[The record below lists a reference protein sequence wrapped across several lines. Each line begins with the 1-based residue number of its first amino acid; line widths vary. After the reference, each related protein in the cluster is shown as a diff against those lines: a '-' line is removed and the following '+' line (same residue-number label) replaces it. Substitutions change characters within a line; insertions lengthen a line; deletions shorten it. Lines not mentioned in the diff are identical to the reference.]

1 MGLYKI
7 KILLVLNITAF
18 FVSAQSRS
26 DTVEVVNRMVE
37 TELLLA
43 VFNDDLASI
52 LEYADDNSEIAID
65 HNQDES
71 VIIDTWRLFLYGDVW
86 NMQIEIYTPDNDLE
100 ELEVS
105 KFFIEFKTSFEA
117 KKFLNY
123 FAPLANFNGPDENGK
138 YFRLIQTA
146 EIYKDN
152 SNVVF
157 FWLRYPPVVFDSQK
171 AVDKYVK

>member
-1 MGLYKI
+1 MYKV
-7 KILLVLNITAF
+7 KILLVSNFIAF

-37 TELLLA
+37 NELLIA
-43 VFNDDLASI
+43 VFNDDLVSI
-52 LEYADDNSEIAID
+52 LEYADNHSDIAVN
-65 HNQDES
+65 HNQGES
-71 VIIDTWRLFLYGDVW
+71 VIIDTWRLFLYGDAW
-86 NMQIEIYTPDNDLE
+86 NMQIEIYTPDNNLE

-105 KFFIEFKTSFEA
+105 KLFIEFKTSFEA
-117 KKFLNY
+117 KKFLSY

-138 YFRLIQTA
+138 YFRQYQTA

-152 SNVVF
+152 STVVF
-157 FWLRYPPVVFDSQK
+157 FWLSYPPVVFDSQK

>member
-1 MGLYKI
+1 MYKV
-7 KILLVLNITAF
+7 KILLVSNFIAF

-37 TELLLA
+37 NELLIA
-43 VFNDDLASI
+43 VFNDDLVSI
-52 LEYADDNSEIAID
+52 LEYADNHSDIVVN
-65 HNQDES
+65 HNQGES
-71 VIIDTWRLFLYGDVW
+71 VIIDTWRLFLYGDAW
-86 NMQIEIYTPDNDLE
+86 NMQIEIYTPDNNLE

-105 KFFIEFKTSFEA
+105 KLFIEFKTSFEA
-117 KKFLNY
+117 KKFLSY

-138 YFRLIQTA
+138 YFRQIQTA

-152 SNVVF
+152 STVVF
-157 FWLRYPPVVFDSQK
+157 FWLSYPPVVFDSQK